1 MFLKAKK
8 KPRMQIAYGV
18 FIYQQVAKM
27 MFQLIWQL
35 YQKEKRLDTQLR
47 IKALGGV
54 TPLTIFFI
62 NTTALS
68 ES

>member
-8 KPRMQIAYGV
+8 KPRTQIAYGV

-35 YQKEKRLDTQLR
+35 HQKEKCLDTQLR
-47 IKALGGV
+47 IKALSWSG
-54 TPLTIFFI
+54 
-62 NTTALS
+62 
-68 ES
+68 